1 MARPGHPDAPDRATA
16 LLVVSARCGD
26 VGRLAEWE
34 AWWDDVHVADVAA
47 ATGATR
53 VTRWVVAGAPGGSA
67 TPGFTH
73 QAVHEIAGRPLAEAL
88 DGLADALPRWWADGR
103 MHPRHVLT
111 DVAALV
117 GHGPYGSHPAP
128 GPDLTGRILAAVVC
142 TDPARWD
149 EWDAWY
155 DAQHVPDMLATG
167 CFSAASRWRHLDPP
181 RFGARHLTLYDISG
195 IPTAEAVSRS
205 GAAMAPLVAA
215 GRKPDWH
222 AGTATVVL
230 EPTGRHAPT
239 GWTP

>member
-1 MARPGHPDAPDRATA
+1 VTPVPPAPPVRATA
-16 LLVVSARCGD
+16 LLVTYARCGD
-26 VGRLAEWE
+26 PSRVAEWE

-47 ATGATR
+47 ATGAGR
-53 VTRWVVAGAPGGSA
+53 VTRWVVAGAQPGA
-67 TPGFTH
+67 AAPGFTH
-73 QAVHEIAGRPLAEAL
+73 VAMHEIADRPLADAV
-88 DGLADALPRWWADGR
+88 DGLAAALPRLWADGR
-103 MHPRHVLT
+103 MHPRHLLA

-117 GHGPYGSHPAP
+117 GHGPHGSHPAP
-128 GPDLTGRILAAVVC
+128 GPDLTGRILAAVLC
-142 TDPARWD
+142 NDPARLD

-167 CFSAASRWRHLDPP
+167 CFTAASRWRHLDPP

-195 IPTAEAVSRS
+195 IPTGEAVARS

-222 AGTATVVL
+222 GGTATTVL

-239 GWTP
+239 GWTA